1 MRKIVQ
7 APENNPFN
15 VLTERRQ
22 FIISKPPY
30 IMGKFVLPALL
41 AKAVCWAWLCFMLLP
56 CCSARSWPGKASGIP
71 GTAEGEGGGTG
82 RAARESYWSKGTAC
96 CGPES
101 FLYPSKW
108 QLHIPPGG
116 TVPKS
121 PRGEEKNLPGVR
133 GDKTLWHYSPSSKR
147 EPSMWQHKV
156 PHIEETVWFS
166 KLEETGLRMG
176 L

>member
-41 AKAVCWAWLCFMLLP
+41 AKAVCWAWLRFTLLP

-82 RAARESYWSKGTAC
+82 RAARESCWSKGTAC

-116 TVPKS
+116 NRAEVATRRREKS
-121 PRGEEKNLPGVR
+121 ARGEGRQNPMALQPQQQTRAEHVAA
-133 GDKTLWHYSPSSKR
+133 
-147 EPSMWQHKV
+147 
-156 PHIEETVWFS
+156 
-166 KLEETGLRMG
+166 
-176 L
+176 